1 MQKMKRPTSITCS
14 LKLHLKHRWISST
27 AYTSQNKKS
36 SKKESTLPTFTLTR
50 TQRAAL
56 RLVEDD
62 SSQSKRSDEQNTTNH
77 PKNQLNHDEK
87 LNRTVLDLKRQ
98 AQEQEALRSQQSPLP
113 WYSLLLHPSQAS
125 WRSSPQP
132 PPSYIQATSQDT
144 IKVSERTSKQLKRTQ
159 DRIVTHYSVMS
170 ERRERERRNMVQ
182 SANTSSATGNSSST
196 YNKTSILH
204 KKINHKDKSIKSTYY
219 KPEYAI
225 ANMKYRL
232 VPNYCILKRILKETQ
247 SLLGP
252 NLWFPKHV
260 LDVGMGIGSASAATL
275 DFFFE
280 MQQIQKQ
287 KQKHYP
293 YKESTYQGIEWIHGI
308 EPSQSMKDAA
318 SILLQS
324 VIEGHSTQE
333 QQQEDVQ
340 QSHRLERNKI
350 RFTMEH
356 GIVPTSKS
364 SSTNA
369 SSTNQSFDLALCSY
383 TLCEIPSV
391 PAALSMSAMIWEK
404 LRPGGVA
411 IFVEPGTPDGFNA
424 LRSVRNMLLDC
435 CPPPENVNHEN
446 DDDDDDYDAHKIEEE
461 CHVIAPC
468 THNGTC
474 PMVRHRKNF
483 RKYNPDGNHDDGGG
497 EEGHDDDELLSMDQ
511 KDWNDDDV
519 DYVDDEDDGNIEYED
534 DWDEEEDEY
543 DETEDESISLESK
556 AATSSTNTTTS
567 HAFET
572 AFCSFVHGMPG
583 KEQGNQGEKFSY
595 LVVQKRLRVEN
606 ETMKD
611 MDVKYN
617 PFHNVNLVELLK
629 ESMDRKDVVSS
640 FQQKLSMKE
649 GSTMDHPST
658 SSSVYLENAVRV
670 EDEYLDSTLDGLGLE
685 LVRGEN
691 RSDWGRIVRA
701 PIKKKGH
708 VIIDYCSNMKSNR
721 NKDNENDEKNNGTE
735 NVGVIHRLMVT
746 KSQSSKSAPGMYS
759 SSRKARWGGFW
770 PDVKSNGIVDR

>member
-1 MQKMKRPTSITCS
+1 
-14 LKLHLKHRWISST
+14 
-27 AYTSQNKKS
+27 
-36 SKKESTLPTFTLTR
+36 
-50 TQRAAL
+50 
-56 RLVEDD
+56 
-62 SSQSKRSDEQNTTNH
+62 
-77 PKNQLNHDEK
+77 
-87 LNRTVLDLKRQ
+87 
-98 AQEQEALRSQQSPLP
+98 
-113 WYSLLLHPSQAS
+113 
-125 WRSSPQP
+125 
-132 PPSYIQATSQDT
+132 
-144 IKVSERTSKQLKRTQ
+144 
-159 DRIVTHYSVMS
+159 
-170 ERRERERRNMVQ
+170 MVQ
-182 SANTSSATGNSSST
+182 STKTSSSST

-204 KKINHKDKSIKSTYY
+204 KTINHKEKSIKSTYY

-280 MQQIQKQ
+280 MQQIQKE

-318 SILLQS
+318 SILLKS
-324 VIEGHSTQE
+324 VIDGHDE
-333 QQQEDVQ
+333 IRNDE
-340 QSHRLERNKI
+340 LEKTFDPLQRNKI
-350 RFTMEH
+350 RFTMDH
-356 GIVPTSKS
+356 GIVPTAFKS
-364 SSTNA
+364 SSSSSSTTTTKPDTDTTMGISST

-391 PAALSMSAMIWEK
+391 PAVLSMSAMIWEK

-435 CPPPENVNHEN
+435 CPPSENVHKDKE
-446 DDDDDDYDAHKIEEE
+446 DDKEDADDNALLSEEE

-474 PMVRHRKNF
+474 PMVRHQRNF
-483 RKYNPDGNHDDGGG
+483 KKRNS
-497 EEGHDDDELLSMDQ
+497 EGHDVEEEEGDDDDDLLSMDQ
-511 KDWNDDDV
+511 EEWDNNDDD
-519 DYVDDEDDGNIEYED
+519 DDEEDDDG
-534 DWDEEEDEY
+534 EEDESVEFNNVWEKKNEH
-543 DETEDESISLESK
+543 DTHANETTSTS
-556 AATSSTNTTTS
+556 ATTSSDTTPQA

-572 AFCSFVHGMPG
+572 AFCSFVHAMPG

-595 LVVQKRLRVEN
+595 LVVQKRIRGEDVKTKE
-606 ETMKD
+606 
-611 MDVKYN
+611 MDKKYN

-629 ESMDRKDVVSS
+629 ESMDRKDVVAS
-640 FQQKLSMKE
+640 FRKSN
-649 GSTMDHPST
+649 DDT
-658 SSSVYLENAVRV
+658 SSNNSNSYQYLEKAIQV

-691 RSDWGRIVRA
+691 RSHWGRIVRA

-708 VIIDYCSNMKSNR
+708 VIIDYCSNIKSNR
-721 NKDNENDEKNNGTE
+721 IDMNENDVNENDPE

-770 PDVKSNGIVDR
+770 PDVK